1 MCGVSDG
8 AYEGRFDCTGW
19 WCFHSV
25 DTFPPE
31 EEEEV
36 EANAEEADLP
46 RKRMFAFVIPTLLLL
61 RGETNREERLATSDS
76 EDLFIMMMMMRVF
89 SLLSLFCF
97 VDVLLRDTR
106 CLSNEVSPR
115 GKQKLLHCIRERERE
130 SASRDLHAP
139 REKDRF
145 CSFPLLSIR
154 RAVSRIFCFF
164 FFFFA

>member
-31 EEEEV
+31 EEEV

-46 RKRMFAFVIPTLLLL
+46 RKTMFAFVVVIPVLL

-76 EDLFIMMMMMRVF
+76 EDLFIMTMIMRAF
-89 SLLSLFCF
+89 SLSLSLLFC
-97 VDVLLRDTR
+97 
-106 CLSNEVSPR
+106 
-115 GKQKLLHCIRERERE
+115 
-130 SASRDLHAP
+130 
-139 REKDRF
+139 
-145 CSFPLLSIR
+145 
-154 RAVSRIFCFF
+154 
-164 FFFFA
+164 

>member
-31 EEEEV
+31 EEEV

-46 RKRMFAFVIPTLLLL
+46 RKTMVAILVVVIPVLL

-76 EDLFIMMMMMRVF
+76 EDLFMTMSVRVF
-89 SLLSLFCF
+89 SLSLSLFCF
-97 VDVLLRDTR
+97 VDVLSRVVSITR
-106 CLSNEVSPR
+106 FPR
-115 GKQKLLHCIRERERE
+115 AGKKNSSHCKKAYKRERARVE
-130 SASRDLHAP
+130 SLHAP
-139 REKDRF
+139 REKDRC
-145 CSFPLLSIR
+145 CSFLLLSIR
-154 RAVSRIFCFF
+154 RAVSRFVGFF
-164 FFFFA
+164 FFFVA